1 MAWLDRGWYLVIE
14 FEKSTSG
21 LFKDALRLAQTHASY
36 CQLMD
41 HRGHV
46 FHRVVMLEDD
56 VAEAMEL
63 LEIVQN
69 WSHVRTYFRGDE
81 LEASAARGQLECYAW
96 RLGAGGLP
104 TCRLLPE
111 GGWPFPASLG
121 CGWDAVQLQ
130 WLGPRSEGIRHWFQC
145 GRVEKNRLLV
155 VDKDRL
161 RQRVGGELAAH
172 GACPMLDSAS
182 IEQIVRRLPET
193 IDVRRESAWRL
204 VAERELDRGA
214 RRPHFFNH
222 QVDLPPVL
230 PRNCEAYERYLA
242 RLLDGLEWQPRQVA
256 ELTATEVAAVSR
268 PQDTG

>member
-1 MAWLDRGWYLVIE
+1 
-14 FEKSTSG
+14 
-21 LFKDALRLAQTHASY
+21 
-36 CQLMD
+36 
-41 HRGHV
+41 
-46 FHRVVMLEDD
+46 
-56 VAEAMEL
+56 
-63 LEIVQN
+63 
-69 WSHVRTYFRGDE
+69 
-81 LEASAARGQLECYAW
+81 
-96 RLGAGGLP
+96 
-104 TCRLLPE
+104 
-111 GGWPFPASLG
+111 
-121 CGWDAVQLQ
+121 
-130 WLGPRSEGIRHWFQC
+130 
-145 GRVEKNRLLV
+145 
-155 VDKDRL
+155 
-161 RQRVGGELAAH
+161 
-172 GACPMLDSAS
+172 MLDSAS